1 MKKLLVLLLL
11 LGCFSSAN
19 SRRLMGYVGSIATT
33 LNSDVITCNTLYVGT
48 ANVTNTSITNLT
60 VLNNANVIGTVSA
73 SALQVNGVAVAVAS
87 NFQPVPITQWSD
99 FDAASPYLIYG
110 VLWVGWDSV
119 AKAWKYTKQA
129 SGRGLADPGNPTTW
143 TVNGTTIGYFD
154 GSLIELPS
162 GTHLNNRYHP
172 KMMAYKCG
180 QDDIQ
185 IKIGSMWADKY
196 ANRIVDVGS
205 NYAGTTL
212 KDDAADMQVSG
223 QTTSPYWMAFSQKAQ
238 ASTGMTW
245 FIAQI
250 SANNAG
256 KRLPANEE
264 WQAAAMGT
272 ARSAGNTVVNGD
284 SWASVTDQDMSRY
297 GCVGMAGNIW
307 EWVGT
312 WWQSGIKTTTF
323 AQGEAAAAWG
333 ANYGDDYT
341 WNVNG
346 SAYTSDAGKGW
357 TNNLPSALL
366 RGGSWVVGTY
376 VGVFALLASHAPSYW
391 YSDFGV
397 RAFR

>member
-1 MKKLLVLLLL
+1 MMIKKLLVFCLLCGYAFAGLITERVYVTPIAN
-11 LGCFSSAN
+11 GKWASAN
-19 SRRLMGYVGSIATT
+19 MTLIGLGSIISANTT
-33 LNSDVITCNTLYVGT
+33 SGITVKPGTGGLNV
-48 ANVTNTSITNLT
+48 A
-60 VLNNANVIGTVSA
+60 GTVSA
-73 SALQVNGVAVAVAS
+73 SALQVNGVAVAS
-87 NFQPVPITQWSD
+87 NFQPIPITQWPD
-99 FDAASPYLIYG
+99 FDVASPYLIYG
-110 VLWVGWDSV
+110 VLWVGWDST

-129 SGRGLADPGNPTTW
+129 SGRGLTDPGNPSTW
-143 TVNGTTIGYFD
+143 TVNGTTTGYFD

-180 QDDIQ
+180 KDDIQ
-185 IKIGSMWADKY
+185 VKIGSMWADKY
-196 ANRIVDVGS
+196 ANRIIDVGT

-223 QTTSPYWMAFSQKAQ
+223 NNTSPYWMAFSQKAK

-250 SANNAG
+250 AANNAG

-272 ARSAGNTVVNGD
+272 ARSAGNGVTNGD
-284 SWASVTDQDMSRY
+284 SWASVADQDMSRY
-297 GCVGMAGNIW
+297 GCVGMVGNVW

-312 WWQSGIKTTTF
+312 WWQSGIKTTAF
-323 AQGEAAAAWG
+323 VQGESAAAWG
-333 ANYGDDYT
+333 ANYGDDHT

-346 SAYTSDAGKGW
+346 SATTNDAGKGW

-366 RGGSWVVGTY
+366 RGGSWALGADA
-376 VGVFALLASHAPSYW
+376 GVFALDALSAPSFW
-391 YSDFGV
+391 DSGV
-397 RAFR
+397 GFRAFR